1 MPVLGARPRDYQ
13 RENWLLNPDRYWER
27 VRRFTQ
33 DDLSY
38 FADPEEPLWIDGY
51 SSANGLNDRIPLSL
65 TGSLDSSLRLIKVDR
80 LVLSV
85 FLYYSKRRV
94 RGRFRHAH
102 TVYSL
107 RITDPVYEERYQQQ
121 EDGDYRI
128 GESYLTVSLGEPFE
142 EYSYKLIAAVIEPNA
157 ERSLE

>member
-13 RENWLLNPDRYWER
+13 RENWLLNPSRYWER

-65 TGSLDSSLRLIKVDR
+65 TGSLDSSLQIIKVDR
-80 LVLSV
+80 LELSV
-85 FLYYSKRRV
+85 FLYYSRRGV
-94 RGRFRHAH
+94 QGRFRHAH
-102 TVYSL
+102 TDYSL
-107 RITDPVYEERYQQQ
+107 QITDPVYKRRY
-121 EDGDYRI
+121 
-128 GESYLTVSLGEPFE
+128 L
-142 EYSYKLIAAVIEPNA
+142 
-157 ERSLE
+157 